1 MAIPF
6 KIKRKSSGNG
16 APVSLP
22 YGELACDNAGN
33 LWVGNGVNEP
43 VNVGLKNNIGSA
55 NDPTVNDDTNDGYS
69 VGSLWINSTASPN
82 RTYYCMNP
90 AAGAAIWYELATL
103 QPVGS
108 GDAVLNLPI
117 LTADPS
123 SPSNGDLWITDI
135 SSVRKINVRISGV
148 TYSVTLT

>member
-1 MAIPF
+1 MAAI
-6 KIKRKSSGNG
+6 KIKRKTSGNG
-16 APVSLP
+16 APVSLG
-22 YGELACDNAGN
+22 YGEFACDNAGN
-33 LWVGNGVNEP
+33 VWVGNSADEP

-69 VGSLWINSTASPN
+69 VGSVWINTTASPK
-82 RTYYCMNP
+82 RIYQLVDPT
-90 AAGAAIWYELATL
+90 AGAAVWYELASL
-103 QPVGS
+103 QPVGA